1 MPSSRNDIQPIHIY
15 NGQFVAIQN
24 KYCTHVTSGCLFD
37 THTHIYFKRFLNI
50 GLAGARR
57 SGGRNVLLL
66 LLLLAED
73 ERGGS
78 K

>member
-1 MPSSRNDIQPIHIY
+1 MIYNEHTHAYIYIY
-15 NGQFVAIQN
+15 NGQFVVIQN
-24 KYCTHVTSGCLFD
+24 KYCTHVTSGCLSD
-37 THTHIYFKRFLNI
+37 THIYLKRFLNR

-57 SGGRNVLLL
+57 IGGRNV
-66 LLLLAED
+66 LLLAED